1 MSDCSFAVRALPRG
15 VDARQLED
23 GKFVVWNRH
32 IAARIGISLICL
44 AGLFITNGQANEA
57 VRVSAQIYESGGES
71 QPVEFPSFSCDDE
84 IRLKMKWD
92 RLPRG
97 NNELEILWV
106 DSRGEV
112 WARRGVD
119 E

>member
-1 MSDCSFAVRALPRG
+1 M
-15 VDARQLED
+15 
-23 GKFVVWNRH
+23 WNRH

-112 WARRGVD
+112 WA
-119 E
+119 